1 MASPPDAVP
10 ASSPRGVVATAP
22 TVEGSVYRWQV
33 GEAVLEVDAATGAR
47 VTAFRIGDDNVLIGP
62 EIDPLNYGSTFWTSP
77 QADWRWPPVLE
88 IDSDPYHVE
97 GSPGVPVF
105 VSRPGPPLGIAVS
118 KRFDVDARRE
128 AVAITY
134 RLLNRSDAV
143 QKAAAWEISRVP
155 AGGLTFFPVGDGVF
169 APSNLSVREI
179 EGVLWFAYD
188 PEPITDHQKVFA
200 DGREGWIAHVDP
212 VRKLI
217 LVKVYPPVVR
227 AEQAPGEAQIEVYA
241 NPEHT
246 YVEVEE
252 QGRYETLPPGE
263 EASFTVTWYLRRLP
277 GGMTPTAGNRD
288 LLAYVR
294 ELVATAQ
301 GDRGPTVRRSEVA
314 EAP

>member
-1 MASPPDAVP
+1 MASPPDP
-10 ASSPRGVVATAP
+10 APATSSRGVVTTAP
-22 TVEGSVYRWQV
+22 TVEGSIYRWQV
-33 GEAVLEVDAATGAR
+33 GEAVLEVDAAVGAR
-47 VTAFRIGDDNVLIGP
+47 VTAFRIGDDNILIGP
-62 EIDPLNYGSTFWTSP
+62 EVDPLNYGSTFWTSP

-118 KRFDVDARRE
+118 KRVDVDGRRE

-134 RLLNRSDAV
+134 RLINRSDV
-143 QKAAAWEISRVP
+143 TQKAAPWEISRVA
-155 AGGLTFFPVGDGVF
+155 AGGLTFFPLGEGVF
-169 APSNLSVREI
+169 APSNLSVRQI
-179 EGVLWFAYD
+179 DGVIWFAYD

-212 VRKLI
+212 TRKLI
-217 LVKVYPPVVR
+217 LVKAYPPVGR

-241 NPEHT
+241 NPQHT

-252 QGRYETLPPGE
+252 QGRYEALPPGGE
-263 EASFTVTWYLRRLP
+263 VSFTVTWYLRRLP
-277 GGMTPTAGNRD
+277 AGMRAAAGNQD

-294 ELVATAQ
+294 RLVATDHDD
-301 GDRGPTVRRSEVA
+301 GGPAVRHSEAA
-314 EAP
+314 EAL